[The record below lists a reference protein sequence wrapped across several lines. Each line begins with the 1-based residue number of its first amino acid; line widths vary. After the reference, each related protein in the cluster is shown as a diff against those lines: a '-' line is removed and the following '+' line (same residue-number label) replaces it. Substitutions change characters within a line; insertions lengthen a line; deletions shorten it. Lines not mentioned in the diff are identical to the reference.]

1 MPRNKRLEMPVR
13 RMSKKLIPKIRAEA
27 KAVAKIEASARASFQ
42 RKKTITEVIPV
53 DVTRAKAGAWL
64 DIISPITEWAGL
76 KGDAL
81 RYKRQQLRI
90 QQEITLQRIAIEL
103 SKKIENRTIVRPI
116 PTKIL
121 VPLLEKAALEDS
133 SDRTM
138 IELWANLLASA
149 CGENSV
155 PPRFVNI
162 VGELNTRQANLFIEV
177 VTKGLDVSE
186 DDILAPVYTMRQ
198 QELADRLVALFRRK
212 KLSVDDIYDEFEG
225 DLEGPS
231 IALSDFWVND
241 YGRGRYYV
249 LGVEHNKYIAEKYQ
263 ADLQIMASLGLFR
276 ENRLDDRFRRGRID
290 YDVTIRYFLL
300 TEMGY
305 EFFKAVTGMFSD

>member
-1 MPRNKRLEMPVR
+1 MG
-13 RMSKKLIPKIRAEA
+13 KKCAPKIKVEA
-27 KAVAKIEASARASFQ
+27 KALAKIEASARASFQ

-103 SKKIENRTIVRPI
+103 SKKIENRTIVRSI
-116 PTKIL
+116 STKIL
-121 VPLLEKAALEDS
+121 VPLLEKAALEDP

-138 IELWANLLASA
+138 IDLWANLLASA
-149 CGENSV
+149 CGQNSV

-162 VGELNTRQANLFIEV
+162 VGELNSHQANLFIEV

-186 DDILAPVYTMRQ
+186 DDVFELIHIMRQ
-198 QELADRLVALFRRK
+198 KDLAGRLVTLFRKK
-212 KLSVDDIYDEFEG
+212 KLSADDIYDEFMA
-225 DLEGPS
+225 DLEGPC

-241 YGRGRYYV
+241 YARCRYY
-249 LGVEHNKYIAEKYQ
+249 LLTEDEYKYIGDKIQAE
-263 ADLQIMASLGLFR
+263 LQILASLGLLR
-276 ENRLDDRFRRGRID
+276 ETQLDDRHRSGRID
-290 YDVTIRYFLL
+290 YEVTIRYFLV
-300 TEMGY
+300 TGMGL
-305 EFFKAVTGMFSD
+305 EFFKAVTGMFSEEE